1 MYKIYCCVISILFLG
16 VCFSGVDQNADAS
29 DAVRYIS
36 NRVKIVRPEKIVKTS
51 DSLYSDTAVKES
63 EIKIAAVP
71 ETQPKTQPDIQ
82 AQILS
87 AGGQEDGAE
96 VLTPIGEV
104 SVGEVSGEKS
114 EAAIRE
120 EVFALIG
127 KKERFYSRKGRVDP
141 FEPFLRKPEPDIS
154 TDVKNKLKRR
164 VPRTPLEKIDLS
176 QLKLTAVLRT
186 PTKTRALVQEVSG
199 KGYVVNEG
207 TYVGNKGG
215 QVSKILKD
223 RIMVE
228 EKYLDVFGKISVRE
242 REMKLQQ

>member
-1 MYKIYCCVISILFLG
+1 MYKIYCCVISILFLWI
-16 VCFSGVDQNADAS
+16 CFSGVDQIADAS

-63 EIKIAAVP
+63 EIKIATVP
-71 ETQPKTQPDIQ
+71 ETQPKTQPKKQPDIQ
-82 AQILS
+82 SQIL
-87 AGGQEDGAE
+87 AGGQGA
-96 VLTPIGEV
+96 
-104 SVGEVSGEKS
+104 VSGEKS

-141 FEPFLRKPEPDIS
+141 FEPFLRKPEPDIYS
-154 TDVKNKLKRR
+154 DGKDTLKRR
-164 VPRTPLEKIDLS
+164 VPRTPLEKIELS

-186 PTKTRALVQEVSG
+186 PTKIRALVQEFSG

-215 QVSKILKD
+215 QVSKILRD
-223 RIMVE
+223 RIMVA

-242 REMKLQQ
+242 REMKLRQ

>member
-1 MYKIYCCVISILFLG
+1 MCKIYSCVISILFLG
-16 VCFSGVDQNADAS
+16 VCFSGHGQDADAS

-36 NRVKIVRPEKIVKTS
+36 NHVKIVRPEKIVKTS
-51 DSLYSDTAVKES
+51 DSVSSGFAVKEA

-71 ETQPKTQPDIQ
+71 KILPDTQPETQLDTQV
-82 AQILS
+82 QIP
-87 AGGQEDGAE
+87 ATGGPENGGD
-96 VLTPIGEV
+96 V
-104 SVGEVSGEKS
+104 SEEMS

-120 EVFALIG
+120 EVSALIG

-141 FEPFLRKPEPDIS
+141 FEPFLRKPEPEVTIDE
-154 TDVKNKLKRR
+154 KAKLKRR

-176 QLKLTAVLRT
+176 QLRLTAVLRT

-199 KGYVVNEG
+199 KGYVINEG
-207 TYVGNKGG
+207 TYIGNKGG
-215 QVSKILKD
+215 QVSRIFKD